1 MSELSLDDRHRDT
14 DGRISR
20 KHGDELIRN
29 LRRTFGAGFAPQEDM
44 NSQLGV
50 VLHRLDE
57 PSLTKLIADLDQE
70 ASQGI
75 R

>member
-1 MSELSLDDRHRDT
+1 MNELSLDDRQRDA

-29 LRRTFGAGFAPQEDM
+29 LRKTFGAGFAPHEDM

-57 PSLTKLIADLDQE
+57 ESYDRLVADLDPR
-70 ASQGI
+70 ASYGI
-75 R
+75 

>member
-1 MSELSLDDRHRDT
+1 MDMDELGLDDRQRDA

-20 KHGDELIRN
+20 KHGEELIRN
-29 LRRTFGAGFAPQEDM
+29 LRKTFGAGFAPQEDM

-57 PSLTKLIADLDQE
+57 PSLNKLRADLNQ
-70 ASQGI
+70 
-75 R
+75 

>member
-1 MSELSLDDRHRDT
+1 MNMIEMGLDNRNQDT
-14 DGRISR
+14 EERISR

-29 LRRTFGAGFAPQEDM
+29 LRQIFGASFAPHEDA

-57 PSLTKLIADLDQE
+57 PSLDKLIADLDK
-70 ASQGI
+70 
-75 R
+75 

>member
-1 MSELSLDDRHRDT
+1 MNMIEMGLDNRHQDT
-14 DGRISR
+14 DERISR

-29 LRRTFGAGFAPQEDM
+29 LRHFFGASFAPHEDT

-57 PSLTKLIADLDQE
+57 PSLNKLIADLDK
-70 ASQGI
+70 
-75 R
+75 

>member
-1 MSELSLDDRHRDT
+1 MDMDELGLDDRHRDA

-29 LRRTFGAGFAPQEDM
+29 LRKTFGAGFAPQEDM

-57 PSLTKLIADLDQE
+57 PSLNKLIAGLNQ
-70 ASQGI
+70 
-75 R
+75 